1 MFRKFDE
8 TVQSNKI
15 AKLFYKA
22 GFDNRDIEKVVSE
35 VTRCNKIGI
44 ECNVANKILEIASYK
59 LPIKEGYE
67 VRKLLAL
74 NEQAPAPAAAA
85 PAAPAQKQGVINK
98 IGNFFGKAFQGIKKA
113 VSPEAQ
119 ASRAI
124 QGMTQQVTALLTG
137 LTKQATDYGNKSKYL
152 AQLQA
157 VQKALQA
164 AAGETAAAEKQQ
176 AAAAATAGQQQQQ
189 PQQQQQ
195 QQPQPATTTTTSKIN
210 SGE

>member
-85 PAAPAQKQGVINK
+85 PAPAPAQKQGIINK

-137 LTKQATDYGNKSKYL
+137 LNKQATDYGNKSKYL

-176 AAAAATAGQQQQQ
+176 QAAAAATAGQQQPQ
-189 PQQQQQ
+189 PQQQ
-195 QQPQPATTTTTSKIN
+195 PTK
-210 SGE
+210 

>member
-8 TVQSNKI
+8 TVTINKI

-44 ECNVANKILEIASYK
+44 ECNVSNKILEIASYK

-74 NEQAPAPAAAA
+74 NEQNAPAAA
-85 PAAPAQKQGVINK
+85 AAPAQKQGIINK

-137 LTKQATDYGNKSKYL
+137 LTKQATDYGNKNKYL

-176 AAAAATAGQQQQQ
+176 QAAAATQQ
-189 PQQQQQ
+189 
-195 QQPQPATTTTTSKIN
+195 ATTQQAATQ
-210 SGE
+210 

>member
-8 TVQSNKI
+8 IVTINKI

-74 NEQAPAPAAAA
+74 NEQAPAPAPAAAAA

-152 AQLQA
+152 A
-157 VQKALQA
+157 
-164 AAGETAAAEKQQ
+164 
-176 AAAAATAGQQQQQ
+176 AAATAGQQQQQ
-189 PQQQQQ
+189 QQQQ
-195 QQPQPATTTTTSKIN
+195 QQPQQQPQPTK
-210 SGE
+210 

>member
-8 TVQSNKI
+8 IVTINKI

-74 NEQAPAPAAAA
+74 NEQAPAPAPAAAAA

-176 AAAAATAGQQQQQ
+176 QAAAATAGQQQQQ
-189 PQQQQQ
+189 QQQQ
-195 QQPQPATTTTTSKIN
+195 QQPQQQPQPTK
-210 SGE
+210 

>member
-8 TVQSNKI
+8 IVTINKI

-74 NEQAPAPAAAA
+74 NEQAPAPAPAAAAA

-176 AAAAATAGQQQQQ
+176 QAAAATAGQQQQQ
-189 PQQQQQ
+189 QQQQQ
-195 QQPQPATTTTTSKIN
+195 VAK
-210 SGE
+210 

>member
-8 TVQSNKI
+8 TVTINKI

-44 ECNVANKILEIASYK
+44 ECNVSNKILEIASYK

-74 NEQAPAPAAAA
+74 NEQNAPAPAAPAA
-85 PAAPAQKQGVINK
+85 AAAPAQKQGIINK

-137 LTKQATDYGNKSKYL
+137 LTKQATDYGNKNKYL

-176 AAAAATAGQQQQQ
+176 QAAATQQATTQQAATQPQPQPQQHQQQQA
-189 PQQQQQ
+189 P
-195 QQPQPATTTTTSKIN
+195 PAK
-210 SGE
+210 

>member
-74 NEQAPAPAAAA
+74 NEQAPAPAPAAAA
-85 PAAPAQKQGVINK
+85 PAPAAAPAQKQGIINK

-164 AAGETAAAEKQQ
+164 AAGETAAAEKQ
-176 AAAAATAGQQQQQ
+176 AAATTATQQATAGQQQQQ
-189 PQQQQQ
+189 Q
-195 QQPQPATTTTTSKIN
+195 
-210 SGE
+210 

>member
-1 MFRKFDE
+1 M
-8 TVQSNKI
+8 S
-15 AKLFYKA
+15 
-22 GFDNRDIEKVVSE
+22 
-35 VTRCNKIGI
+35 
-44 ECNVANKILEIASYK
+44 NKILEIASYK

-74 NEQAPAPAAAA
+74 NEQNAPAAAA
-85 PAAPAQKQGVINK
+85 APAAAPAAAAAAAAPAQKQGIINK

-137 LTKQATDYGNKSKYL
+137 LTKQATDYGNKNKYL

-176 AAAAATAGQQQQQ
+176 QAAATQQA
-189 PQQQQQ
+189 PAAPAAPATQQQQQ
-195 QQPQPATTTTTSKIN
+195 QQPQPQQQQAPAAK
-210 SGE
+210 